1 MKEDKRFPTKKAII
15 STIIIMMVSLLI
27 LTVLYTIAKYVS
39 DVKYSWI
46 YLLVWIVLTI
56 STLATYWIRTI
67 VIYKKEKNNNE
78 K

>member
-1 MKEDKRFPTKKAII
+1 MKEDKKFPTKKAII
-15 STIIIMMVSLLI
+15 STVIILMVSLLV

-46 YLLVWIVLTI
+46 YLLVWIVLTV

-67 VIYKKEKNNNE
+67 VIYKKEKKKNE